1 MPRANHDAL
10 ARSIDVMM
18 VGLTVEREL
27 QEAREAP
34 LRLDETDQVFQVPV
48 DGYAT
53 GKILTWTPLHLN
65 FEYTFAGA
73 PAQRPVPYATPQ
85 FTWGFEL
92 KTVPPP
98 PVVVACCVLSWE
110 REEYDP
116 KITAYTNIIGVDLG
130 VGAFVPGYDPDV
142 DVVPV
147 KYRGLLHLNFG
158 GFAAPSGMA
167 DDEV

>member
-1 MPRANHDAL
+1 MPRANQNAL
-10 ARSIDVMM
+10 ARSIDSMM
-18 VGLTVEREL
+18 VGLTLERES
-27 QEAREAP
+27 QERREAP

-48 DGYAT
+48 DGYAV
-53 GKILTWTPLHLN
+53 GKILAWTPLHLE

-92 KTVPPP
+92 KTTNPT
-98 PVVVACCVLSWE
+98 PVVVVTCCVLSWV

-116 KITAYTNIIGVDLG
+116 MITAYTNITAVNLG
-130 VGAFVPGYDPDV
+130 VGAFVPGHDPDV
-142 DVVPV
+142 DAPV